1 MWKEVVVGFKEGA
14 TKVLVQHWFVCPVG
28 VGPTEASRN

>member
-14 TKVLVQHWFVCPVG
+14 TKVLVQHWFVCPRWRR
-28 VGPTEASRN
+28 AH